1 MAQKLLI
8 SLLLL
13 LLSIGVIQSQQS
25 SLPACDTEDLKP
37 ILDLVIEFQL
47 SSSASI
53 TTMEELIGFAVEQL
67 HWRENELARLPTCWE
82 AHTLHLS
89 VVRLIGELVG
99 RTALELAGVPESE
112 NPFLNIAPSY
122 QDRLQA
128 LVVTAMSID
137 PNLTTAPERDPPAC
151 PRQSAEELSDI
162 VLELQALEVVSLGN
176 EDRNKILAT
185 IDRQLQWLDDAL
197 ARLQDCADA
206 IEISLLVAK
215 LTSDLSAL
223 QSLGFAGVP
232 EGANPFGRLVALE
245 TQSLI
250 DLAEALPAAEEELV
264 SSESL
269 SRALAVGRSGELPAC
284 TIDDQV
290 QAWARVAEA
299 YHELLDTTQTVEDM
313 DDLLAYS
320 RLALDIRESKLPLV
334 KLCAENFD
342 YVWLLSQELND
353 LVTWFAMRFDDMPRK
368 AIPFTEL
375 NINALTEHAAADK
388 QITQWIQSGE
398 WQEPEAD
405 PETDPPICT
414 DADILH
420 LYAIVEPDFRE
431 FTDVAMS
438 VQTRID
444 FLDLVNRLIMFRDAL
459 KAEIPRC
466 AEALETGLVMRDV
479 ASDFVTMFAME
490 NAGAAA
496 EDIPYLEQIREDMDW
511 FFARR
516 DELLEV
522 SDTDDRGKTYF
533 VRANP
538 YANIRSC
545 ASTNCDIVATAE
557 NGEALTVIDDSK
569 DWYEIRLANGETAYI
584 AGFLMSENPPNP

>member
-1 MAQKLLI
+1 MTQKLLI
-8 SLLLL
+8 SLLSLL
-13 LLSIGVIQSQQS
+13 FFTGVIQSQQS
-25 SLPACDTEDLKP
+25 GLSACDNEDLKP
-37 ILDLVIEFQL
+37 ILDLVIKFQL
-47 SSSASI
+47 ASGASI
-53 TTMEELIGFAVEQL
+53 TTMDELIGFAVEQL
-67 HWRENELARLPTCWE
+67 HWRDNELARLPSCWE
-82 AHTLHLS
+82 AHRVHLS
-89 VVRLIGELVG
+89 VIRLIGELVG

-112 NPFLNIAPSY
+112 NPFLIIEPSY
-122 QDRLQA
+122 DERLGG
-128 LVVTAMSID
+128 LVVAAMSID
-137 PNLTTAPERDPPAC
+137 PSLTTAPKPKPAVC
-151 PRQSAEELSDI
+151 SPLSEDELSDI
-162 VLELQALEVVSLGN
+162 VFELQALEVVSLKI
-176 EDRNKILAT
+176 EDQSKTLAA
-185 IDRQLQWLDDAL
+185 IGGQLAWRDKTLL
-197 ARLQDCADA
+197 RLQDCADA

-223 QSLGFAGVP
+223 QALAVAGVP
-232 EGANPFGRLVALE
+232 EGANPFERPVAQG
-245 TQSLI
+245 TRSLI
-250 DLAEALPAAEEELV
+250 ELSEAMPASGEIV

-269 SRALAVGRSGELPAC
+269 SRVLAAGRSGELPAC

-299 YHELLDTTQTVEDM
+299 YHELLDTMQSVENM
-313 DDLLAYS
+313 DDLLTYS
-320 RLALDIRESKLPLV
+320 RLALDIRETMLPLV

-342 YVWLLSQELND
+342 YVWLLSQELSD

-388 QITQWIQSGE
+388 QITQWIKTGE
-398 WQEPEAD
+398 WKESDAES
-405 PETDPPICT
+405 ETDPPTCT

-466 AEALETGLVMRDV
+466 AEALEVGLVIRDV
-479 ASDFVTMFAME
+479 VSDFVTMFAMD

-516 DELLEV
+516 DELLEL
-522 SDTDDRGKTYF
+522 SDSVEKAKTYY
-533 VRANP
+533 VTANP

-545 ASTNCDIVATAE
+545 GSTECSIVGSAKYGSELIISDDTGSWYQIWTAD
-557 NGEALTVIDDSK
+557 GEPAF
-569 DWYEIRLANGETAYI
+569 I
-584 AGFLMSENPPNP
+584 AGFLTSSVRPGD

>member
-1 MAQKLLI
+1 MTQRLFI
-8 SLLLL
+8 SLLSLL
-13 LLSIGVIQSQQS
+13 FFTGVIQSQPS
-25 SLPACDTEDLKP
+25 GLPACDNEDLKP
-37 ILDLVIEFQL
+37 ILDLVIKFQL
-47 SSSASI
+47 ASGASI
-53 TTMEELIGFAVEQL
+53 TTMDELIGFAVEQL
-67 HWRENELARLPTCWE
+67 YWRDNELARLPSCWE
-82 AHTLHLS
+82 AHRVHLS
-89 VVRLIGELVG
+89 VIRLIGELVG
-99 RTALELAGVPESE
+99 RTALELDGMPESE
-112 NPFLNIAPSY
+112 NPFLRIVPSY
-122 QDRLQA
+122 QERLQE

-137 PNLTTAPERDPPAC
+137 PNLTTAPEREPPPC
-151 PRQSAEELSDI
+151 PRQSADELSDI
-162 VLELQALEVVSLGN
+162 VFELQALEAVSLGI
-176 EDRNKILAT
+176 EDRNKILAS

-223 QSLGFAGVP
+223 QALTFAGVP
-232 EGANPFGRLVALE
+232 EGANPFGRPMAQH

-250 DLAEALPAAEEELV
+250 DLADELPAAEQELV

-269 SRALAVGRSGELPAC
+269 SRVLAVGRSGELPAC

-290 QAWARVAEA
+290 QAWARVAES
-299 YHELLDTTQTVEDM
+299 YHELLDTMQTVENM
-313 DDLLAYS
+313 DDLLTYS
-320 RLALDIRESKLPLV
+320 RLSLDIRETVLPLV

-342 YVWLLSQELND
+342 YVWLLSQELSD

-375 NINALTEHAAADK
+375 NINALTEHAAADE
-388 QITQWIQSGE
+388 QITQWIKSGE
-398 WQEPEAD
+398 WKESDAES
-405 PETDPPICT
+405 ETDPPTCT

-466 AEALETGLVMRDV
+466 AEALEVGLVIRDV
-479 ASDFVTMFAME
+479 VSDFVTMYAMD

-516 DELLEV
+516 DELLEL
-522 SDTDDRGKTYF
+522 SDSVEKAKTYY
-533 VRANP
+533 VTANP

-545 ASTNCDIVATAE
+545 ASTNCAIVGSAQ

-569 DWYEIRLANGETAYI
+569 DWYEIRLENGETAFI
-584 AGFLMSENPPNP
+584 AGFLMSKTKP